1 MPGVYRVTMRTNR
14 LVAAAVLA
22 LTALATPAMA
32 DVGGTYDVKFEE
44 MSTNCS
50 PPPITYTRGAV
61 KIDVAKSSMRVNI
74 ETIPQMVGVPAKS
87 GKISAKMPKKLAS
100 TVTGLDVKSTV
111 SGRVDDNGVL
121 QLVLVSEYT
130 RTDNGKP
137 HCTQS
142 WNVSGVR
149 SATPAQAAPGKGS
162 ADKPTK
168 KSMFDGFLPSFSSE

>member
-1 MPGVYRVTMRTNR
+1 MRTNR
-14 LVAAAVLA
+14 LVAASVLA
-22 LTALATPAMA
+22 LAALATPALA
-32 DVGGTYDVKFEE
+32 DVGGTYEVKFEE

-50 PPPITYTRGAV
+50 PPPITYTRGTV

-130 RTDNGKP
+130 RSDTGKP
-137 HCTQS
+137 YCTQS

-149 SATPAQAAPGKGS
+149 GSSPAQTSPGKGS
-162 ADKPTK
+162 AADKAKP
-168 KSMFDGFLPSFSSE
+168 KSVFDGFLPSLSE

>member
-1 MPGVYRVTMRTNR
+1 MRTNR
-14 LVAAAVLA
+14 LVAAAVLSLA
-22 LTALATPAMA
+22 ALATPAFA
-32 DVGGTYDVKFEE
+32 DIGGTYDVKFEE

-130 RTDNGKP
+130 RSDTGKP
-137 HCTQS
+137 YCTQS

-149 SATPAQAAPGKGS
+149 GSAPTQAAPGKGS
-162 ADKPTK
+162 ADKPAQK
-168 KSMFDGFLPSFSSE
+168 KSMFDFLPSLSE